1 MRDFGRS
8 SKRGIMEGSRLLCL
22 LLAFSALLCVVLAAE
37 TPFMVVHKKVS
48 VSKWKPDV
56 ERVTVSINLYNRG
69 STTAYDVS
77 LIDDSWPSDTFS
89 LVSGNTSFTWDK
101 LDVGASVSHTFV
113 LESKVKGLFYGR
125 PALVKYRVAAKSVLQ
140 EAHSTPI
147 PPLDIL
153 AERAPEKKYEWAKK
167 LAAKYGPVTSVLTI
181 VGGFIYLLVSPSKP
195 GNSKSSKKRR

>member
-1 MRDFGRS
+1 
-8 SKRGIMEGSRLLCL
+8 MEGSRLLSL
-22 LLAFSALLCVVLAAE
+22 LLGFCSLLCIALAAE
-37 TPFMVVHKKVS
+37 TPFMVVHKVVS
-48 VSKWKPDV
+48 LNKGKSDT
-56 ERVTVSINLYNRG
+56 ERVTVSIDLYNRG

-125 PALVKYRVAAKSVLQ
+125 PAVVKYRVAAKSVLQ
-140 EAHSTPI
+140 EAYSSPI

-167 LAAKYGPVTSVLTI
+167 LAAKYGPLTSVLSI
-181 VGGFIYLLVSPSKP
+181 VGLFVYLMVSPSKSS
-195 GNSKSSKKRR
+195 NSKSSKKRR

>member
-48 VSKWKPDV
+48 LSKGKPDV